1 MKRLLLIGFT
11 LALALPGAERA
22 PEMFDI
28 PLWPE
33 GQVPLA
39 KGTGILDQPF
49 LTVSLPPESKRN
61 GSAVVVAPGGGN
73 IMLMYGSEGLE
84 IAEKFNEWGFAA
96 FILTYR
102 LAPKYGDDARV
113 ADAKRAIE
121 IVRSKAAEFKVD
133 PKRVGLAGFS
143 AGGSLGR
150 AVGSA
155 STKEDMP
162 SFLVLVYGPGRATPG
177 EDLTKFPPT
186 YLFAAAADR
195 GAADGTVRLFQ
206 DLSKAGATAEL
217 LMLQKGRHGF
227 GAGTFSDE
235 YGEWMYSLK
244 HFLKVAGFI
253 PEVKR

>member
-1 MKRLLLIGFT
+1 MNRLLLSAATFVLG
-11 LALALPGAERA
+11 LSAAERA
-22 PEMFDI
+22 PEMYDI
-28 PLWPE
+28 PLWPA

-49 LTVSLPPESKRN
+49 LSVSLPPESKRN
-61 GSAVVVAPGGGN
+61 GSAIIVAPGGGN

-96 FILTYR
+96 FVLTYR
-102 LAPKYGDDARV
+102 LAPRYGEDARV

-121 IVRSKAAEFKVD
+121 VVRSKAAELKID

-150 AVGSA
+150 AVGAA
-155 STKEDMP
+155 SSKEEMP
-162 SFLVLVYGPGRATPG
+162 SFLVLVYGPGRSSQG
-177 EDLTKFPPT
+177 EDLSKFPPT
-186 YLFAAAADR
+186 YLFAAAWDR

-206 DLSKAGATAEL
+206 DLNKAGAVSEL
-217 LMLQKGRHGF
+217 LILQKGRHGF

-235 YGEWMYSLK
+235 YGEWMGSLK
-244 HFLKVAGFI
+244 HFLKVGGFM